1 MAKSTRLARSL
12 EQSADQP
19 SASRLSLDRDFR
31 TECPWRAGGGSMAT
45 WRALITAGVSAV
57 PATLSVRAA
66 LLLTLAAVAVST
78 VAADAQDPLAAAI
91 ASPSRTAKF
100 TARDQ
105 YRHPLE
111 TLRFFGVQ
119 PNQTVVEIWPG
130 RGWYMEILAPYVRE
144 QGKYYAAIEAPD
156 VPGASKEVR
165 DDATALRKRIAD
177 DPTHLGKVI
186 VTELHPPQL
195 IEICPPGTADVV
207 LTFRNVH
214 NWLETGDQQAQFNV
228 FFKALKPGGVLGVVE
243 HRAKPGTSLEA
254 MRKSG
259 YMDEDYIKKLA
270 ATAGFRFDAESP
282 INNNPKDTKDYPE
295 GVWTLPPTLAL
306 GDKDRDKYL
315 AIGESDRMTLRFVKP
330 GR

>member
-1 MAKSTRLARSL
+1 MA
-12 EQSADQP
+12 
-19 SASRLSLDRDFR
+19 ASQ
-31 TECPWRAGGGSMAT
+31 THAIAGD
-45 WRALITAGVSAV
+45 SAV
-57 PATLSVRAA
+57 SSILSVRAA
-66 LLLTLAAVAVST
+66 LLLMLAAVSVSA

-100 TARDQ
+100 TVRDQ

-111 TLRFFGVQ
+111 TLRFFGLR

-130 RGWYMEILAPYVRE
+130 RGWYMEILAPYLRE

-156 VPGASKEVR
+156 VPGAAQETK
-165 DDATALRKRIAD
+165 DNAAALRKRIAD
-177 DPTHLGKVI
+177 DPAHLGKVA

-195 IEICPPGTADVV
+195 TAICPPGTADVV

-214 NWLETGDQQAQFNV
+214 NWLEAGNQQAQFNA

-243 HRAKPGTSLEA
+243 HRAKAGTGIEE
-254 MRKSG
+254 MRKTG

-270 ATAGFRFDAESP
+270 TTAGFRFDAESP
-282 INNNPKDTKDYPE
+282 VNNNPKDTKDYPE
-295 GVWTLPPTLAL
+295 GVWTLPPTLEL
-306 GDKDRDKYL
+306 GDKDRAKYL

-330 GR
+330 AK

>member
-1 MAKSTRLARSL
+1 
-12 EQSADQP
+12 
-19 SASRLSLDRDFR
+19 
-31 TECPWRAGGGSMAT
+31 
-45 WRALITAGVSAV
+45 
-57 PATLSVRAA
+57 
-66 LLLTLAAVAVST
+66 LLLTLAAVAVSA

-91 ASPSRTAKF
+91 ASPSRTPKF
-100 TARDQ
+100 TARDP

-111 TLRFFGVQ
+111 TLRFFGVR

-130 RGWYMEILAPYVRE
+130 RGWYMEILAPYLRE

-156 VPGASKEVR
+156 IPGATKEAK
-165 DDATALRKRIAD
+165 DNAAALRKRIAD
-177 DPTHLGKVI
+177 DPTHLGKV
-186 VTELHPPQL
+186 VLTELHPPQL
-195 IEICPPGTADVV
+195 TEICPPGTADVV

-214 NWLETGDQQAQFNV
+214 NWLEKGDQQAQFNA

-243 HRAKPGTSLEA
+243 HRAKPGTSLEQ

-282 INNNPKDTKDYPE
+282 INNNPNDTKDYPE

>member
-1 MAKSTRLARSL
+1 MA
-12 EQSADQP
+12 
-19 SASRLSLDRDFR
+19 ASRTLTIVGD
-31 TECPWRAGGGSMAT
+31 
-45 WRALITAGVSAV
+45 SAV
-57 PATLSVRAA
+57 PSTLAVRAA
-66 LLLTLAAVAVST
+66 LLLMLAAVAVNA

-100 TARDQ
+100 TARDP

-111 TLRFFGVQ
+111 TLRFFGLR

-130 RGWYMEILAPYVRE
+130 RGWYMEILAPYLRDE
-144 QGKYYAAIEAPD
+144 GKYYAAIEAPD
-156 VPGASKEVR
+156 VPGASKEAK
-165 DDATALRKRIAD
+165 DDAAALRKRIAD
-177 DPTHLGKVI
+177 DPTHLGNVV

-195 IEICPPGTADVV
+195 TEICPPGTADVV

-214 NWLETGDQQAQFNV
+214 NWLETGEQQAQFNA
-228 FFKALKPGGVLGVVE
+228 FFKALKSGGVLGVVE
-243 HRAKPGTSLEA
+243 HRARPGTSLKE

-259 YMDEDYIKKLA
+259 YMDEDYVKKLA

-282 INNNPKDTKDYPE
+282 INNNPKDTRDYPQ